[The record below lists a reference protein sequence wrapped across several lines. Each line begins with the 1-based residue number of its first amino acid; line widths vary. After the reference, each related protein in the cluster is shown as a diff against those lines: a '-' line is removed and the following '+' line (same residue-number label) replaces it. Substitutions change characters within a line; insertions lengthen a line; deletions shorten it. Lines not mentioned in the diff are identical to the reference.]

1 MKNFRMWM
9 LFVCAIVMIQIAGF
23 FITGFLMYTGL
34 SVGVLSIEQP
44 IPWLPF
50 LGYLI
55 AASAFSVTV
64 TVLISRFF
72 FRPIH
77 QLALAMDQ
85 VAEGNFQIQLPE
97 SAMGIGV
104 REMNQNFNKMVK
116 ELNSMEMLQSDFIQN
131 VSHEIKTPLAAI
143 EGYAS
148 LLTAGLPPEEQQE
161 YARRIL
167 ESARRLSSL
176 TGSILKL
183 SKLENQQIISE
194 KSWFSLDEQIRQV
207 ILTMEPLWSEKNL
220 DLKLD
225 LESIFY
231 LGNEELMIQVWANL
245 FSNAVKFTPKGGVI
259 SVRLKRTNQEDNRG
273 KNDGIQAEFQDSG
286 IGMSREVQAH
296 IFDKFY
302 QADCSRNGDGNGLG
316 LALVKQIVGLCGGE
330 IIVESKPDH
339 GSTFIVRL
347 PARENLLYQAGSI
360 R

>member
-1 MKNFRMWM
+1 MRKFRMWI
-9 LFVCAIVMIQIAGF
+9 LFVCAIVLVHIAGF
-23 FITGFLMYTGL
+23 FITGFLVYAGMSTGL
-34 SVGVLSIEQP
+34 LRIERP
-44 IPWLPF
+44 VSWLPF

-55 AASAFSVTV
+55 SASVFSITLNVV
-64 TVLISRFF
+64 ISRFF

-85 VAEGNFQIQLPE
+85 VAEGNFQVQLPE
-97 SAMGIGV
+97 SGMGMEV
-104 REMNQNFNKMVK
+104 REMNQNFNRMVK
-116 ELNSMEMLQSDFIQN
+116 ELNSIEMLQSDFIQN

-148 LLTAGLPPEEQQE
+148 LLSAGLPPEEQQE

-225 LESIFY
+225 LDPVFY

-245 FSNAVKFTPKGGVI
+245 FSNAVKFTPKGGTV
-259 SVRLKRTNQEDNRG
+259 SVRLKRTGEETDSE
-273 KNDGIQAEFQDSG
+273 KNDGVLAEFRDTG

-302 QADCSRNGDGNGLG
+302 QADRSRNGDGNGLG
-316 LALVKQIVGLCGGE
+316 LALVKQIIELCGGR
-330 IIVESKPDH
+330 ITVESKPDY
-339 GSTFIVRL
+339 GSAFILWL
-347 PARENLLYQAGSI
+347 PEKEA
-360 R
+360 